1 MHGNGFSLAE
11 RTELAADWSALI
23 HGEHAGRYVVIS
35 AMRKYLATLN
45 RSPGEATPFIAVTT
59 RHAWSDA
66 AGRDFSGRHI
76 AG

>member
-1 MHGNGFSLAE
+1 MGYAQVFGA
-11 RTELAADWSALI
+11 
-23 HGEHAGRYVVIS
+23 
-35 AMRKYLATLN
+35 LN
-45 RSPGEATPFIAVTT
+45 RFRGETTLFIAVTT